1 LQQPKQKHL
10 EMTVSGL
17 LAESKEHSA
26 LYANYKSIYDG
37 EAIYD
42 LTQCGSKAGVSH
54 AGGESHHSSLLD
66 KVAHAKQI
74 VSDALHGV
82 HHKEKHS
89 AGDASELA
97 TMRSEMDILREENKK
112 LTETMNTVLSK
123 MAKLELRMA
132 VAASP
137 TATSPKA
144 DKAEKA
150 DDDEEIDLFGS
161 GSEEEDDEEA
171 AKLKQQRLDT
181 YNAKKSK
188 KPALIAKSSILL
200 DVKPWDDETD
210 MVAMEAQVRLIV
222 QDGLLWGAAKLVAV
236 GYGIR
241 KLQILCIVEDDK
253 VSVDE
258 LQEKITEDLEEL
270 VQSVDIAS
278 FNKI

>member
-1 LQQPKQKHL
+1 MSL
-10 EMTVSGL
+10 SGL
-17 LAESKEHSA
+17 LAESKDHSA

-37 EAIYD
+37 ETIYD
-42 LTQCGSKAGVSH
+42 MTQCGSQAGVSH
-54 AGGESHHSSLLD
+54 EPHHSTLLE

-74 VSDALHGV
+74 VTDAIHGV
-82 HHKEKHS
+82 HIGGHHKEKE
-89 AGDASELA
+89 DVSELA
-97 TMRSEMDILREENKK
+97 TMRSEMDLLREENKK
-112 LTETMNTVLSK
+112 LTDTMNTVLSK

-137 TATSPKA
+137 AVSPKA
-144 DKAEKA
+144 DKVDTA
-150 DDDEEIDLFGS
+150 DQDEEIDLFGS
-161 GSEEEDDEEA
+161 GSEDEENDEEA

-210 MVAMEAQVRLIV
+210 MAAMEASVRLIV
-222 QDGLLWGAAKLVAV
+222 QDGLLWGAAKLVPV

-258 LQEKITEDLEEL
+258 LQEKITEDLEEF